1 MAKVARE
8 QAAQEDAGRSLELIA
23 NLARLFWD
31 DVADRIAG
39 LVRQLVEEFL
49 EARRTEELG
58 ATAYERTD
66 ARIGHRG
73 GSYRRRLKTTWGD
86 VELRVPRLADGGYDL
101 EIIDRWG
108 RRQADVD
115 ALVGKL
121 FLAGVSTRRLERLAE
136 QLFGYGLS
144 KAAVSEITKSLDA
157 EVRAFRERTIPDAV
171 RYLLCDGITAKVRE
185 VGVRGKVFLV
195 AFGIHADGRR
205 EILEFVLA
213 DSESE
218 ANWRGF
224 LQDLKARGLKGK
236 ALKLITIDGAK
247 GLRAAVRD
255 VYPLKPVQRCLVHKI
270 RNVLATCK
278 VRNKARVAQ
287 SLRPIWAA
295 KNRRQALGAVKA
307 FADEWIVEEERAVAT
322 LRRDLHECLSYLEF
336 PEEDYTKIRTTNALE
351 RSFREVRRRTRPMGV
366 YANTASADRIMFGV
380 TDEMNERWRGAP
392 HAAKSAG

>member
-1 MAKVARE
+1 MAKVARPSAAE
-8 QAAQEDAGRSLELIA
+8 KQAATSLELIT

-31 DVADRIAG
+31 DVADRITA

-49 EARRTEELG
+49 EARRTEVLG
-58 ATAYERTD
+58 AGAWERTD
-66 ARIGHRG
+66 ERTGHRG
-73 GSYRRRLKTTWGD
+73 GSYRRRLQTRWGE
-86 VELRVPRLADGGYDL
+86 VELRIPRVAEGTYDL

-108 RRQADVD
+108 RRHADVD
-115 ALVGKL
+115 QIIGKL
-121 FLAGVSTRRLERLAE
+121 FLAGISTRRLERLAD
-136 QLFGYGLS
+136 QLLGFGLS
-144 KAAVSEITKSLDA
+144 KATVSEITKSLDA
-157 EVRAFRERTIPDAV
+157 EVRAFRERPVPDTV
-171 RYLLCDGITAKVRE
+171 TYLLLDGITAKVRE

-205 EILEFVLA
+205 EILGFVLA

-236 ALKLITIDGAK
+236 ALRLLTIDGAK
-247 GLRAAVRD
+247 GLRAAVRE

-287 SLRPIWAA
+287 SVRAIWAA
-295 KNRRQALGAVKA
+295 RNRRQALAAVKA
-307 FADEWIVEEERAVAT
+307 FADEWVVEEERAVAT
-322 LRRDLHECLSYLEF
+322 LRRDLHECLSYLDF
-336 PEEDYTKIRTTNALE
+336 PEGEHTKIRTTNALE
-351 RSFREVRRRTRPMGV
+351 RAFREVRRRTRPMGS

-380 TDEMNERWRGAP
+380 TDEMNERWSGAP
-392 HAAKSAG
+392 QLANSAG

>member
-1 MAKVARE
+1 MAKVA
-8 QAAQEDAGRSLELIA
+8 QAKVDEKQATRSLELIA

-31 DVADRIAG
+31 DVADRIGG
-39 LVRQLVEEFL
+39 LVKQLAEEFL
-49 EARRTEELG
+49 EVRRTEALG
-58 ATAYERTD
+58 AKAYERTD
-66 ARIGHRG
+66 GRGGYRG
-73 GSYRRRLKTTWGD
+73 GSYRRRLQTRWGE
-86 VELRVPRLADGGYDL
+86 VELRIPRVADGSYGL

-108 RRQADVD
+108 RRHADVD
-115 ALVGKL
+115 EIVGKL

-136 QLFGYGLS
+136 QLLGFGLS

-157 EVRAFRERTIPDAV
+157 EVVAFREQTIPDTV
-171 RYLLCDGITAKVRE
+171 RYLLLDGITAKVRE
-185 VGVRGKVFLV
+185 IGAKGKVFLV
-195 AFGIHADGRR
+195 AYGLHGDGRR
-205 EILEFVLA
+205 EILGFVLA

-247 GLRAAVRD
+247 GLRAAVRE
-255 VYPLKPVQRCLVHKI
+255 VYPLKRVQRCLVHKI

-287 SLRPIWAA
+287 SLRAIWAA
-295 KNRRQALGAVKA
+295 KNRRQALAAVKI

-322 LRRDLHECLSYLEF
+322 LRRDLHECLSYLDF
-336 PEEDYTKIRTTNALE
+336 PEEDHTKIRTTNALE
-351 RSFREVRRRTRPMGV
+351 RSFREVRRRTRPMGT

-392 HAAKSAG
+392 QLAKSAS